1 MHLRVLLQSH
11 QAPWC
16 LPGFHV
22 THKLLLVRYF
32 ALVSFLKGYLST
44 GREFEVESER
54 REELLCPALANMLQ
68 SSQKVKFLWA
78 CKRESPGTRRGLV
91 IFSLPRLRLEKIM
104 GLVGA

>member
-22 THKLLLVRYF
+22 TQKLLLVRYF

-44 GREFEVESER
+44 GREFGVGSEQR
-54 REELLCPALANMLQ
+54 GRSCCALPSHICL
-68 SSQKVKFLWA
+68 KPLG
-78 CKRESPGTRRGLV
+78 E
-91 IFSLPRLRLEKIM
+91 I
-104 GLVGA
+104 LVGLQKRAQAQAGV